1 MSNLLPLSGAGVVV
15 AASKN
20 LDGTAS
26 VMSEKV
32 TVCAC
37 TTTTVLQARTVI
49 PATHAIQER
58 NCILPPL
65 LSSRCHQ
72 SAFSQACRGPVRA
85 RQRPDRHTTTPSGHM
100 LRSRLKM
107 QPSADVLAEVFK
119 PASHEERKR

>member
-15 AASKN
+15 AGSKN

-37 TTTTVLQARTVI
+37 TMTVVLQARTVT

-58 NCILPPL
+58 NCILAPL

-72 SAFSQACRGPVRA
+72 SVFSHACRGPVCA
-85 RQRPDRHTTTPSGHM
+85 RQRPDRHTTIPSGHT
-100 LRSRLKM
+100 LRSRLKI
-107 QPSADVLAEVFK
+107 QPST
-119 PASHEERKR
+119 